1 LIIEWLTVQA
11 VKVINGQITV
21 VKKYYMGCVLLGNTL
36 ADRAVAGVVVD
47 RIVIRV
53 GVNMIAPSSILMRHV
68 YPLASLLDQISRRGQ

>member
-21 VKKYYMGCVLLGNTL
+21 VKKYYMGSVLTGNTL

-68 YPLASLLDQISRRGQ
+68 YLLANLLDQISR